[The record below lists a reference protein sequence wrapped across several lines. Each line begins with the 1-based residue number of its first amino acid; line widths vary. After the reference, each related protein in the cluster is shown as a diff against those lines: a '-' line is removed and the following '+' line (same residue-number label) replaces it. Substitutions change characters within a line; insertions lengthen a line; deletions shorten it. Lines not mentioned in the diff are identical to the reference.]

1 MSLIGPRPVIQE
13 KIDQMGD
20 SSRVVFRV
28 RPGITGWWQ
37 VMGRN
42 NLSFQERTNLDL
54 YYVFN
59 WLLWLDLF
67 IFIKTFWVVLFLR
80 DGK

>member
-1 MSLIGPRPVIQE
+1 MSLIGLRPVIQE

-20 SSRVVFRV
+20 SSRVVFHV
-28 RPGITGWWQ
+28 RPGITSWWQ

-59 WLLWLDLF
+59 WSLWLDLF
-67 IFIKTFWVVLFLR
+67 IFIKTFWVVLSLR